1 MQDLLFL
8 SPLREGPWW
17 HGMSPTTLRMDKQT
31 SGSEGATQK
40 DTYVEVCAIHFKI
53 NSVPPSL
60 AVFNFKTI
68 TVSKNCSQNF
78 HLCNKW
84 RYGFKRVMHRLSPTP
99 TAIYG
104 RAPNDA
110 RGSRIREVGNYFENQ
125 MEKISEPHLLFLSPP
140 LFTHPHPYPVVKQCT
155 NWFCVD
161 KTTLREVY
169 CHNLI

>member
-1 MQDLLFL
+1 MSPCHRMQDLSL
-8 SPLREGPWW
+8 SPLGEGPWW
-17 HGMSPTTLRMDKQT
+17 HGMSPTTLCMDKQT

-40 DTYVEVCAIHFKI
+40 DTYVEVCATHFKI

-68 TVSKNCSQNF
+68 TVSKNYSQNF
-78 HLCNKW
+78 YLCNKW
-84 RYGFKRVMHRLSPTP
+84 ICGFKRVMHWPSPTS

-125 MEKISEPHLLFLSPP
+125 MEKNLWTTSAFPLPL
-140 LFTHPHPYPVVKQCT
+140 LFTHPHPSPGLTSCGEAMY
-155 NWFCVD
+155 
-161 KTTLREVY
+161 
-169 CHNLI
+169 